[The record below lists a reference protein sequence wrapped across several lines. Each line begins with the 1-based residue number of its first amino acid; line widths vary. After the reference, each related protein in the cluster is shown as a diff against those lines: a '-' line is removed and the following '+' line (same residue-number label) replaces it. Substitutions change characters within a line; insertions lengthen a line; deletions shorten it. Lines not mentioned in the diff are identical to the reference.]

1 MFVNIDITMISDG
14 SQHVCSHFK
23 KASHVPRKRS
33 GTQVA
38 KKLGGEWG
46 GAGVA
51 SALNPLV
58 YTEWCP
64 MAMFVG
70 LWSDQTIVKIC

>member
-38 KKLGGEWG
+38 KKLGGE
-46 GAGVA
+46 
-51 SALNPLV
+51 
-58 YTEWCP
+58 
-64 MAMFVG
+64 
-70 LWSDQTIVKIC
+70 